1 MRTKGSVAG
10 RRRGTAGSRAVRVR
24 GTVRRSPL
32 AESNLRLIWKER
44 RISRAEISRRTGLS
58 RSTVSETVDAL
69 LPTGLV
75 AEVGVGPSNGGR
87 PPVVLEFQD
96 DAFSILGV
104 DMGAAHVTVVLTDLR
119 GRVLATEHLRHAV
132 RDDPAG
138 TRAVIAEL
146 CDRCL
151 ARAPRPARRLVGI
164 GVAVPSPVDPRH
176 PGRLSE
182 VVLPAWRGSLGLD
195 GLAERHGVP
204 LLVDNDANLAAL
216 AERWWGAGRDVD
228 NFAFIKV
235 ATGVGMG
242 HVLNGRIYRG
252 ATGVAG
258 EIGHLSVDPN
268 GQPCV
273 CGLRGCLA
281 TVVGAPALVARA
293 KALLAE
299 HPDSVLAGTEPTLD
313 TIEDAALAGDALAL
327 RLVHEAAEN
336 LGRAVAGLLN
346 LMNPSLLVFG
356 GGLARLGDVLLEP
369 LRETIRHR
377 TLISSL
383 VACEIRTSELGGQ
396 ATAVGAATFVLKGA
410 LTHPGLFPTVTPS
423 RSRR

>member
-1 MRTKGSVAG
+1 VPT
-10 RRRGTAGSRAVRVR
+10 RRATTTRRSGPPRSRARA
-24 GTVRRSPL
+24 RRSPL
-32 AESNLRLIWKER
+32 VDSNLRLIWQEQ

-96 DAFSILGV
+96 DAYAILGV

-119 GRVLATEHLRHAV
+119 GRVVATEHRHHAV

-138 TRAVIAEL
+138 TRAVILEL

-151 ARAPRPARRLVGI
+151 AQWPRAGRRLVGI
-164 GVAVPSPVDPRH
+164 GVAVPSPVDPHH
-176 PGRLSE
+176 PDRLSE
-182 VVLPAWRGSLGLD
+182 VVLPAWHGSLGLED
-195 GLAERHGVP
+195 LAGRHGVP
-204 LLVDNDANLAAL
+204 LMVDNDANLAAL

-242 HVLNGRIYRG
+242 HVINGRIYRG

-258 EIGHLSVDPN
+258 EIGHVSVDPN
-268 GQPCV
+268 GLPCV

-293 KALLAE
+293 RALLAE
-299 HPDSVLAGTEPTLD
+299 HPGSVLAGDGLTLVA
-313 TIEDAALAGDALAL
+313 IEDAALAGDELAL

-336 LGRAVAGLLN
+336 LGRAIAGLLN
-346 LMNPSLLVFG
+346 LMNPSLVVIG

-369 LRETIRHR
+369 LRETIRQR

-396 ATAVGAATFVLKGA
+396 ATAVGAATFVLKAA
-410 LTHPGLFPTVTPS
+410 LANSSLFPAIVS
-423 RSRR
+423 NRSRR

>member
-1 MRTKGSVAG
+1 MPTRGVETK
-10 RRRGTAGSRAVRVR
+10 RRGVRTRR
-24 GTVRRSPL
+24 GARTRRSPL
-32 AESNLRLIWKER
+32 VDSNLRLIWKEQ

-58 RSTVSETVDAL
+58 RSTVSETVDVL

-96 DAFSILGV
+96 DAYAILGV

-119 GRVLATEHLRHAV
+119 GRVVAREHRRHAV
-132 RDDPAG
+132 RDNPAG
-138 TRAVIAEL
+138 TRALIAEL
-146 CDRCL
+146 CEGCL
-151 ARAPRPARRLVGI
+151 AQWPRANRRLVGI

-176 PGRLSE
+176 PDRLSE
-182 VVLPAWRGSLGLD
+182 VVLPAWHGSLGLEEL
-195 GLAERHGVP
+195 GERHGVP
-204 LLVDNDANLAAL
+204 VLVDNDANLAAL

-242 HVLNGRIYRG
+242 YVINGRIYRG
-252 ATGVAG
+252 STGVAG

-268 GQPCV
+268 GLPCV

-293 KALLAE
+293 RALLAE
-299 HPDSVLAGTEPTLD
+299 HPDSALADGEPTLAA
-313 TIEDAALAGDALAL
+313 IEDAALAGDALAL

-346 LMNPSLLVFG
+346 LMNPSLLIFG

-383 VACEIRTSELGGQ
+383 VACEIRTSELGAQ
-396 ATAVGAATFVLKGA
+396 ATAVGAATFVLKAA
-410 LTHPGLFPTVTPS
+410 LANSSLFPATAPS

>member
-1 MRTKGSVAG
+1 MQT
-10 RRRGTAGSRAVRVR
+10 RGTPGTRRSSPVGSRLRRARR
-24 GTVRRSPL
+24 AGRSPL
-32 AESNLRLIWKER
+32 VDSNLRLIWKEQ

-96 DAFSILGV
+96 GAAAILGV

-119 GRVLATEHLRHAV
+119 GRVLAREHRLHTV

-138 TRAVIAEL
+138 TRAAISDL

-151 ARAPRPARRLVGI
+151 AQWPRADRRLVGI
-164 GVAVPSPVDPRH
+164 GVAVPSPVDPHH
-176 PGRLSE
+176 PDRLSE

-195 GLAERHGVP
+195 GLGERFGVP
-204 LLVDNDANLAAL
+204 LLVDNDANLGAL

-242 HVLNGRIYRG
+242 YVINGRIYRG

-258 EIGHLSVDPN
+258 EIGHLSVDPK
-268 GQPCV
+268 GLPCV

-293 KALLAE
+293 RALLAE
-299 HPDSVLAGTEPTLD
+299 HPDSVLAGGEPTLVA
-313 TIEDAALAGDALAL
+313 IEDAALAGDALAL
-327 RLVHEAAEN
+327 QMVHEAAEN

-396 ATAVGAATFVLKGA
+396 ATAVGAATSVLKAA
-410 LTHPGLFPTVTPS
+410 LANSSLFPAVVPS

>member
-1 MRTKGSVAG
+1 VQAKRTAAK
-10 RRRGTAGSRAVRVR
+10 RRSGLPRVGTRRAAGS
-24 GTVRRSPL
+24 RRSPL
-32 AESNLRLIWKER
+32 VDSNLRLIWKEQ

-69 LPTGLV
+69 LPTGLI

-96 DAFSILGV
+96 DAYAILGV

-119 GRVLATEHLRHAV
+119 GRVVATEHRHHAV
-132 RDDPAG
+132 RDDPTG
-138 TRAVIAEL
+138 TRAVITEL

-151 ARAPRPARRLVGI
+151 AQWPRVNQRLVGI
-164 GVAVPSPVDPRH
+164 GVAVPSPVDPH
-176 PGRLSE
+176 HTDHLSE
-182 VVLPAWRGSLGLD
+182 VVLPAWRGSLGLE
-195 GLAERHGVP
+195 GLTERYGVP
-204 LLVDNDANLAAL
+204 LMVDNDANLAAL

-242 HVLNGRIYRG
+242 AVINGRIYRG
-252 ATGVAG
+252 ATGIAG
-258 EIGHLSVDPN
+258 EIGHLSIDPN
-268 GQPCV
+268 GLPCV

-281 TVVGAPALVARA
+281 TLVGAPALVERAR
-293 KALLAE
+293 ALLAE
-299 HPDSVLAGTEPTLD
+299 HPDGVLSGDELTLVS
-313 TIEDAALAGDALAL
+313 IEDAALAGDALAL
-327 RLVHEAAEN
+327 QLVHEAADN

-346 LMNPSLLVFG
+346 LMNPSLVILG
-356 GGLARLGDVLLEP
+356 GGLARLGDVLLKP

-396 ATAVGAATFVLKGA
+396 ATAVGAATSVLKAA
-410 LTHPGLFPTVTPS
+410 LANSSLFPAAVPS
-423 RSRR
+423 RSR

>member
-1 MRTKGSVAG
+1 VQTKRTAAT
-10 RRRGTAGSRAVRVR
+10 RRSGLPRTGTRRAARS
-24 GTVRRSPL
+24 RRSPL
-32 AESNLRLIWKER
+32 VDSNLRLIWKEQ

-69 LPTGLV
+69 LPTGLI

-96 DAFSILGV
+96 DACAILGV

-119 GRVLATEHLRHAV
+119 GRVVATEHRLHAV
-132 RDDPAG
+132 RDDPPG
-138 TRAVIAEL
+138 TRAVITEL

-151 ARAPRPARRLVGI
+151 AHWPRVNRRLVGI

-176 PGRLSE
+176 TDHLSE

-195 GLAERHGVP
+195 GLTERYGVP
-204 LLVDNDANLAAL
+204 LMVDNDANLAAL

-242 HVLNGRIYRG
+242 AVINGRIYRG
-252 ATGVAG
+252 ATGIAG

-268 GQPCV
+268 GLPCI

-281 TVVGAPALVARA
+281 TLVGAPALVARA
-293 KALLAE
+293 KELLAGR
-299 HPDSVLAGTEPTLD
+299 PDSVLAGGELTLVS
-313 TIEDAALAGDALAL
+313 IEDAALAGDALAL
-327 RLVHEAAEN
+327 QLVHEAADN

-346 LMNPSLLVFG
+346 LMNPSLVILG

-396 ATAVGAATFVLKGA
+396 ATAVGAATSVLKAA
-410 LTHPGLFPTVTPS
+410 LANSSLFPTVVPS

>member
-1 MRTKGSVAG
+1 MRTRRIAVTG
-10 RRRGTAGSRAVRVR
+10 RRTAAADRAPRATRG
-24 GTVRRSPL
+24 RRSPL
-32 AESNLRLIWKER
+32 TESNLRLIWKEQ

-87 PPVVLEFQD
+87 PPVLLEFRD
-96 DAFSILGV
+96 DAFCILGV

-119 GRVLATEHLRHAV
+119 GRVLATEHRRHAV

-138 TRAVIAEL
+138 ARALIAEL
-146 CDRCL
+146 CGRCL
-151 ARAPRPARRLVGI
+151 ARSPRAEEKLVGL

-195 GLAERHGVP
+195 GLAQRLGVP
-204 LLVDNDANLAAL
+204 LMADNDANLAAL

-242 HVLNGRIYRG
+242 HVINGRIYRG

-268 GQPCV
+268 GQPCI

-293 KALLAE
+293 RALLAE
-299 HPDSVLAGTEPTLD
+299 HPDSVLAGAEPTLD
-313 TIEDAALAGDALAL
+313 AIEDAALAGDALAL
-327 RLVHEAAEN
+327 RLVHEAADN

-356 GGLARLGDVLLEP
+356 GGLARLGDVLLDP

-396 ATAVGAATFVLKGA
+396 ATAVGAATFVLKAA
-410 LTHPGLFPTVTPS
+410 LANPSLFPTVTPS

>member
-1 MRTKGSVAG
+1 VPTRRVTPPRRLRATRADLRTA
-10 RRRGTAGSRAVRVR
+10 ARA
-24 GTVRRSPL
+24 RRSPL
-32 AESNLRLIWKER
+32 VDSNLRLIWKEQ

-58 RSTVSETVDAL
+58 RSTVSETVDVL
-69 LPTGLV
+69 LPTGLI

-96 DAFSILGV
+96 DACAILGV
-104 DMGAAHVTVVLTDLR
+104 DMGAAHIMVVLTDLR
-119 GRVLATEHLRHAV
+119 GRVIGREHRRHAV

-138 TRAVIAEL
+138 TRTAIAEM
-146 CDRCL
+146 CDRVL
-151 ARAPRPARRLVGI
+151 AQSPRADRRLVGI

-176 PGRLSE
+176 PDRLSE
-182 VVLPAWRGSLGLD
+182 VVLPAWRGSLGLEEL
-195 GLAERHGVP
+195 GCRFGVP

-252 ATGVAG
+252 ATGMAG

-268 GQPCV
+268 GLPCI

-293 KALLAE
+293 RALRTE
-299 HPDSVLAGTEPTLD
+299 YPDSVLAGHEPTLD
-313 TIEDAALAGDALAL
+313 SIEDAALVGDTLAL

-383 VACEIRTSELGGQ
+383 VACDIRTSELGEQ
-396 ATAVGAATFVLKGA
+396 ATAVGAATSVLKAA
-410 LTHPGLFPTVTPS
+410 LANSSLFPTTSSS

>member
-1 MRTKGSVAG
+1 VQTRGTTGTKRSGLARSGPRRAG
-10 RRRGTAGSRAVRVR
+10 RT
-24 GTVRRSPL
+24 RRSPL
-32 AESNLRLIWKER
+32 VDSNLRLIWKEQ

-58 RSTVSETVDAL
+58 RSTVSETVDVL
-69 LPTGLV
+69 LPTGLI

-96 DAFSILGV
+96 GAAAILGV
-104 DMGAAHVTVVLTDLR
+104 DMGAAHITVVLTDLR
-119 GRVLATEHLRHAV
+119 GRVLAREHRRHTV

-138 TRAVIAEL
+138 TRTAISEL

-151 ARAPRPARRLVGI
+151 TQWPRADRRLVGI

-176 PGRLSE
+176 PDCLSE

-195 GLAERHGVP
+195 GLTERFGVP
-204 LLVDNDANLAAL
+204 LMVDNDANLGAL

-242 HVLNGRIYRG
+242 HVINGRIYRG
-252 ATGVAG
+252 ATGIAG

-268 GQPCV
+268 GLPCV

-293 KALLAE
+293 RALLAE
-299 HPDSVLAGTEPTLD
+299 HPDSVLAGGELTLVA
-313 TIEDAALAGDALAL
+313 IEDAALAGDALAL
-327 RLVHEAAEN
+327 QLVQEAAEN

-396 ATAVGAATFVLKGA
+396 ATAVGAATFVLKAA
-410 LTHPGLFPTVTPS
+410 LTNSSLFPAVAPS

>member
-1 MRTKGSVAG
+1 MQTKK
-10 RRRGTAGSRAVRVR
+10 TAG
-24 GTVRRSPL
+24 TRRSGLPRTGIRR
-32 AESNLRLIWKER
+32 AERTRRSLLVDSNLRLIWEEQ

-69 LPTGLV
+69 LPTGLI

-96 DAFSILGV
+96 DAYAILGV

-119 GRVLATEHLRHAV
+119 GRVVATEHRHHAV
-132 RDDPAG
+132 RDDPTG
-138 TRAVIAEL
+138 TRAVIKEL

-151 ARAPRPARRLVGI
+151 AQWPRVNRRLVGI
-164 GVAVPSPVDPRH
+164 GVAVPSPVDPHH
-176 PGRLSE
+176 PDHLSE

-195 GLAERHGVP
+195 GLAERYGVP
-204 LLVDNDANLAAL
+204 LMVDNDANVAAL

-242 HVLNGRIYRG
+242 AVINGRIYRG
-252 ATGVAG
+252 ATGIAG

-268 GQPCV
+268 GLPCV

-281 TVVGAPALVARA
+281 TLVGAPALVARA
-293 KALLAE
+293 RVLLHG
-299 HPDSVLAGTEPTLD
+299 HPDSVLAGGELTLGS
-313 TIEDAALAGDALAL
+313 IEDAALAGDALAL
-327 RLVHEAAEN
+327 QLVHEAAEH

-346 LMNPSLLVFG
+346 LMNPSLVILG

-396 ATAVGAATFVLKGA
+396 ATAVGAATSVLKAA
-410 LTHPGLFPTVTPS
+410 LADSSLFPAVVPS

>member
-1 MRTKGSVAG
+1 VD
-10 RRRGTAGSRAVRVR
+10 
-24 GTVRRSPL
+24 
-32 AESNLRLIWKER
+32 SNLRLIWKEQ

-69 LPTGLV
+69 LTTGLIS
-75 AEVGVGPSNGGR
+75 EVGVGPSNGGR
-87 PPVVLEFQD
+87 PPVVLEFRD
-96 DAFSILGV
+96 DAYAILGV

-119 GRVLATEHLRHAV
+119 GRVVATEHRHHAV

-138 TRAVIAEL
+138 TRAVIMEL

-151 ARAPRPARRLVGI
+151 AQWPRGNRRLVGI
-164 GVAVPSPVDPRH
+164 GVAVPSPVEPNH
-176 PGRLSE
+176 PDHLSE

-195 GLAERHGVP
+195 GLAERYGVP
-204 LLVDNDANLAAL
+204 LMVDNDANLAAL

-242 HVLNGRIYRG
+242 AVINGRIYRG
-252 ATGVAG
+252 ATGIAG
-258 EIGHLSVDPN
+258 EIGHLSIDPN
-268 GQPCV
+268 GLPCV

-281 TVVGAPALVARA
+281 TLVGAPALVERAR
-293 KALLAE
+293 ALLAG
-299 HPDSVLAGTEPTLD
+299 HPDGVLAGGELTVD
-313 TIEDAALAGDALAL
+313 SIEDAALAGDALAL
-327 RLVHEAAEN
+327 QLVREAAEN

-346 LMNPSLLVFG
+346 LMNPSLVILG

-396 ATAVGAATFVLKGA
+396 ATAVGAATSVLKAA
-410 LTHPGLFPTVTPS
+410 LANSSLFPAVVPS